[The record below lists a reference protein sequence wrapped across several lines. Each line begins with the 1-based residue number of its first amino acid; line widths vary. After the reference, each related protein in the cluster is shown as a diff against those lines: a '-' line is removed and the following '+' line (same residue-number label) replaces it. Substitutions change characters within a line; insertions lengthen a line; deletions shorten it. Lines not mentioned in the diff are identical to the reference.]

1 MKQVKQSQSNQNA
14 LKLPSEG
21 LILALETSGRTGS
34 VAIGTA
40 SQLLEEIR
48 FPGQMR
54 HSAEL
59 FPAIKSL
66 LKNTGRDPTEIIQVC
81 VSIGPGSFTGLRI
94 ALTFA
99 KTMSLAVGSKIVA
112 IDTLDAIAAGAFEHI
127 DEEKLTVKRI
137 GVILD
142 AKRGQFFTAA
152 YRNNNGEWEK
162 TLPDCLMTADEVL
175 DKLVRA
181 AEPLWLLGEGLV
193 YYKDKFKADSVR
205 FFDETLWSPK
215 ASQVYRLGLGKAA
228 ACQFEDPVQSVPI
241 YLRRPDAK
249 EKHHNM
255 L

>member
-1 MKQVKQSQSNQNA
+1 M
-14 LKLPSEG
+14 PPEG

-40 SQLLEEIR
+40 TQLLEEIP
-48 FPGQMR
+48 FSAQMR
-54 HSAEL
+54 HSTEL
-59 FPAIKSL
+59 FPSIKTL
-66 LKNTGRDPTEIIQVC
+66 LKNAGRAPSDIMQVC

-99 KTMSLAVGSKIVA
+99 KTMNLAVGSKIVA

-127 DEEKLTVKRI
+127 AKENLSVKRI

-152 YRNNNGEWEK
+152 YRDNEGEWVK

-175 DKLVRA
+175 DKLA
-181 AEPLWLLGEGLV
+181 DSDEPLWLLGEGLV
-193 YYKDKFKADSVR
+193 YYKDKFKADSVN
-205 FFDETLWSPK
+205 FFDESLWSPM
-215 ASQVYRLGLGKAA
+215 ASQVYRLGLRKAA
-228 ACQFEDPVQSVPI
+228 EGQFEDPVQSAPI

-249 EKHHNM
+249 EKHQNM